1 MTETKRT
8 ARRELAAM
16 LTRLWEAAG
25 QPQAQ
30 ELELPPSTLRDWR
43 KGETAPEAPGHFW
56 SVVRKLQQAA
66 SHPVHTD
73 AEWEAALRAA
83 QQEGTSTRHRQI
95 ASVRERDPHHRFV
108 RPHGPAV
115 EAAGNNVRGREDER
129 RVMNA
134 FVADPRSTA
143 PSYLCWHADTPVG
156 KTVLLADY
164 VQRPPHR
171 TDILNFFVSAAHG
184 TDTRTA
190 FEEQMS
196 DQIGAFLRS
205 PQQRTSRGVQQWKRL
220 FAAAAEKSMRHGRTL
235 LLVVDGLDDDVAWS
249 GLAAASAAP
258 TAGVGGTPN
267 VVHGSI
273 AALLPAAPPPGM
285 RVIVSFRRGVR
296 PPDDLPVRHPL
307 RQRTHLRALAP
318 VEGVPQVRLPPPD
331 PAALGET
338 VAGLLAA
345 AGGGLRTADLA
356 ELAGLPADRLDRLV
370 QGPAGRSLILDDPVT
385 QTYALAAPGLIQTI
399 GEGVGAEAI
408 TRHTRALLAW
418 SHRWRT
424 AGWPPETPPYP
435 LTHQLRLLT
444 GAAERAAYVLDMPR
458 LRRLASTAGPETAF
472 AQLDAFEGEISPSD
486 TSPDSLAVLVPL
498 LAARTLLRRE
508 SCEVP
513 PGAPALLVRLGEVD
527 RARGLARSAP
537 TMAARAVHL
546 ADMAVEMSYAEREGA
561 DAVALEAA
569 QWLTRTDQGSPGT
582 YQDTE
587 TYTRLLEA
595 ARTLVSLNDLG
606 AARILLRAVIRD
618 KAAGT
623 DALTEAAGLLVT
635 ANDADGVTALR
646 ERAENL
652 SEGGTRDRA
661 AAVDLWGALARA
673 MPSLSGDA
681 GDRIMTICEEL
692 DPSGGLDAVDVLA
705 RAASALA
712 RLPTRRHRMAQE
724 KTRAALARMTE
735 ALADPNALSDDD
747 LAHLGRELAG
757 TLARLAQA
765 VDDTMPP
772 TRNALKDIGRLL
784 EALPETLRVGVLGDA
799 IAERALF
806 LTEAGEERRVQEVN
820 AASTAATEEKNAIRR
835 KKDAKRKALAVS
847 RQKDTKTRSEPGGM
861 RSQARSAPVFRR
873 APRHRISTGLR
884 PLGDGPRPDHV
895 LLLHEADDQLDAGN
909 LLRSRELLETAL
921 RRSPVASS
929 HPTVPEDWT
938 AHLSQALGL
947 AGEFSTAEALVAY
960 LPGAPDRAL
969 HLATLSLGCSL
980 GGHNEAGGRYAHEAA
995 RLTAGNTDPGLTN
1008 VVAQAL
1014 AHAGDASA
1022 ASATATG
1029 RTVTEKRQ
1037 ALTAV
1042 AAGLTR
1048 HSPEEAARIAE
1059 PLTEGLIRRI
1069 DSGSPLRTL
1078 PELAALLLA
1087 YPDIRQPDPRLQEA
1101 LWHASLR
1108 LSDTPPPWDSSSM
1121 IVLTLLKRL
1130 GCLPE
1135 ENSDV
1140 VAGMTDRW
1148 RHSLQPGEEPCAEL
1162 ALLSA
1167 MDGNSTALRR
1177 HAEAART
1184 PDGRAMALYAAAA
1197 YLAGAPV
1204 TLATDSRAGDRLVR
1218 TYLALARTTG
1228 GGSSPPAKA
1237 TARRLVRSL
1246 LRTDA
1251 WTHTIP
1257 LLPQLAPGALQH
1269 LSLIARAPG
1278 RRADGLGTGG
1288 NTSRPEKGR

>member
-1 MTETKRT
+1 MTETERT
-8 ARRELAAM
+8 ARKELGAM
-16 LTRLWEAAG
+16 LTRLWRAAG

-43 KGETAPEAPGHFW
+43 KGETAPERPDHFW
-56 SVVRKLQQAA
+56 SVLRQLQQAA
-66 SHPVHTD
+66 DHPGHTD
-73 AEWEAALRAA
+73 AEWEVALRAA

-95 ASVRERDPHHRFV
+95 VVIRERDPHHRFV
-108 RPHGPAV
+108 RPHRPAV
-115 EAAGNNVRGREDER
+115 EAAVNDVRGREDER
-129 RVMNA
+129 RAMNA

-143 PSYLCWHADTPVG
+143 PSYLCWHADAPVG

-184 TDTRTA
+184 TDTRSA
-190 FEEQMS
+190 FEKQMA
-196 DQIGAFLRS
+196 DQIGVFLHS
-205 PQQRTSRGVQQWKRL
+205 PQQRMPGGVRQWKRL
-220 FAAAAEKSMRHGRTL
+220 FAAAAEKSMRHGRKL

-249 GLAAASAAP
+249 GLAADGAAS
-258 TAGVGGTPN
+258 TAGGGGTPN
-267 VVHGSI
+267 VVRGSI

-296 PPDDLPVRHPL
+296 PPDDLPTRHPL

-331 PAALGET
+331 PTALGET

-356 ELAGLPADRLDRLV
+356 ELTGLPADRLDRLV
-370 QGPAGRSLILDDPVT
+370 QGPAGRSLILDDPVA
-385 QTYALAAPGLIQTI
+385 QTYALAEPGLIQAVH
-399 GEGVGAEAI
+399 EGLGGEAI
-408 TRHTRALLAW
+408 TRYTRALLAW
-418 SHRWRT
+418 SQSWRT

-444 GAAERAAYVLDMPR
+444 GAAKRAAYVLDMPR
-458 LRRLASTAGPETAF
+458 LRRLASTAGPGTAL
-472 AQLDAFEGEISPSD
+472 AHLDALEEEISPSD
-486 TSPDSLAVLVPL
+486 TTPDSLAVLVPL
-498 LAARTLLRRE
+498 IAARTLLRRE
-508 SCEVP
+508 SREVP
-513 PGAPALLVRLGEVD
+513 PGAPSLLVRLGEAE

-546 ADMAVEMSYAEREGA
+546 ADVAVEMAYAEREGA

-569 QWLTRTDQGSPGT
+569 QWLTRTDRGFPGA
-582 YQDTE
+582 YQDSE
-587 TYTRLLEA
+587 TYMRLLEA

-606 AARILLRAVIRD
+606 AARTLLRAVIRD
-618 KAAGT
+618 RAAGT

-652 SEGGTRDRA
+652 SEGGPRDGA
-661 AAVDLWGALARA
+661 AAVELWGALAGA
-673 MPSLSGDA
+673 MPSLGSDA
-681 GDRIMTICEEL
+681 GDRIMAICDEL
-692 DPSGGLDAVDVLA
+692 DPSDGLDVVDVLA

-712 RLPTRRHRMAQE
+712 KLPTRRHRRARE
-724 KTRAALARMTE
+724 KTQVALARMTE
-735 ALADPNALSDDD
+735 ALADPDALSEDDQ
-747 LAHLGRELAG
+747 AHLGRELAG

-772 TRNALKDIGRLL
+772 SRNALMDIGRLL

-806 LTEAGEERRVQEVN
+806 LTEAGEERRAQEAN
-820 AASTAATEEKNAIRR
+820 AASAAAKEEKNAIRR
-835 KKDAKRKALAVS
+835 NKDAERKALAVL
-847 RQKDTKTRSEPGGM
+847 RRKDTKTRTESGGTQ
-861 RSQARSAPVFRR
+861 SQARPAPVSRR
-873 APRHRISTGLR
+873 APRHRMSTGLR
-884 PLGDGPRPDHV
+884 PPGDGPPPDHV
-895 LLLHEADDQLDAGN
+895 LLLHEADDQLGAGN

-929 HPTVPEDWT
+929 HPTAPDDWT
-938 AHLSQALGL
+938 ANLSQALGL
-947 AGEFSTAEALVAY
+947 AGEFSTAEALAAD

-980 GGHNEAGGRYAHEAA
+980 GGHTDAGGRYAHEAA

-1008 VVAQAL
+1008 VVAQAF
-1014 AHAGDASA
+1014 AHAGDVSA

-1029 RTVTEKRQ
+1029 RTATEKRQ

-1048 HSPEEAARIAE
+1048 HCPEEAARIAE
-1059 PLTEGLIRRI
+1059 PLTEALIRRI

-1087 YPDIRQPDPRLQEA
+1087 YPDVRQPDPRLQEA
-1101 LWHASLR
+1101 IRHASLR
-1108 LSDTPPPWDSSSM
+1108 LSDTPPPWDSASM
-1121 IVLTLLKRL
+1121 TVLTLLKRL

-1135 ENSDV
+1135 GTSDV
-1140 VAGMTDRW
+1140 VTGMTDRW
-1148 RHSLQPGEEPCAEL
+1148 RHSLQPGEKPCAEL

-1167 MDGNSTALRR
+1167 MDGDCTALRR
-1177 HAEAART
+1177 HVEAART
-1184 PDGRAMALYAAAA
+1184 PAERAMALYAAAA
-1197 YLAGAPV
+1197 YLTGAPV
-1204 TLATDSRAGDRLVR
+1204 TVATDSRAGDRLVR
-1218 TYLALARTTG
+1218 TGLALARTAG
-1228 GGSSPPAKA
+1228 DGSPPAEA
-1237 TARRLVRSL
+1237 TARRLVRSM

-1257 LLPQLAPGALQH
+1257 LLPQLAPGALRH
-1269 LSLIARAPG
+1269 LSLIARDP
-1278 RRADGLGTGG
+1278 
-1288 NTSRPEKGR
+1288 S